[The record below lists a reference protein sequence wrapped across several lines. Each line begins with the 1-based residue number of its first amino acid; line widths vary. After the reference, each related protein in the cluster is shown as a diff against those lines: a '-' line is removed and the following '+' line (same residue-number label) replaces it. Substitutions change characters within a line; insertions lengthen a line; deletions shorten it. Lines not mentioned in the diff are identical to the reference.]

1 MTQEQTQ
8 KKNMSIDDEKPEA
21 WNALKKTRLDFHGNK
36 IISGDVPFEWEWDS
50 EDNNVKETSE
60 YSKFQVQWHDDED
73 QDDAPNEH
81 PVFGDTNM
89 VDNPPHYNN
98 GGIECIEAIEAMLSK
113 DEYIGYLRGNAL
125 KYMWRFRYKSK
136 PFEDLRKA
144 RWYEERLMKFL
155 LDNQD
160 AV

>member
-1 MTQEQTQ
+1 MTRD
-8 KKNMSIDDEKPEA
+8 KKKLSIDNESPQAWSKLNSKYKYQLQWDEE
-21 WNALKKTRLDFHGNK
+21 
-36 IISGDVPFEWEWDS
+36 S
-50 EDNNVKETSE
+50 EE
-60 YSKFQVQWHDDED
+60 YK
-73 QDDAPNEH
+73 DDAPNEH
-81 PVFGDTNM
+81 PVFGEQNM

-98 GGIECIEAIEAMLSK
+98 GSIECIEAIEAMLNK

-125 KYMWRFRYKSK
+125 KYRWRFRYKKK

>member
-1 MTQEQTQ
+1 MTQDQTQ
-8 KKNMSIDDEKPEA
+8 TKKMSIDDESPDA
-21 WNALKKTRLDFHGNK
+21 WTRINKKYKYQVHWG
-36 IISGDVPFEWEWDS
+36 EEE
-50 EDNNVKETSE
+50 EDN
-60 YSKFQVQWHDDED
+60 
-73 QDDAPNEH
+73 APNEH
-81 PVFGDTNM
+81 PLYGDKYVHDVFSVESAPAYIAESAPDM

-98 GGIECIEAIEAMLSK
+98 GSIECIEAIEAMLNK
-113 DEYIGYLRGNAL
+113 EEYIGYLRGNAL
-125 KYMWRFRYKSK
+125 KYRWRFRYKKK

>member
-1 MTQEQTQ
+1 MTQEQKIQ
-8 KKNMSIDDEKPEA
+8 KTKTSIDDITPEQ
-21 WNALKKTRLDFHGNK
+21 
-36 IISGDVPFEWEWDS
+36 WDS
-50 EDNNVKETSE
+50 LRAKETGRDH
-60 YSKFQVQWHDDED
+60 KFQVQWLDDDEEED
-73 QDDAPNEH
+73 NAPNDH
-81 PVFGDTNM
+81 PLFGDQNM

-98 GGIECIEAIEAMLSK
+98 GSVECIEAIEAMLTK

-125 KYMWRFRYKSK
+125 KYMWRFRYKKK

>member
-1 MTQEQTQ
+1 MTQDQTQ
-8 KKNMSIDDEKPEA
+8 TKKMSIDDESPDA
-21 WNALKKTRLDFHGNK
+21 WSRINKKYK
-36 IISGDVPFEWEWDS
+36 
-50 EDNNVKETSE
+50 
-60 YSKFQVQWHDDED
+60 YQVQWQDEEED
-73 QDDAPNEH
+73 NAPNEH
-81 PVFGDTNM
+81 PVFGKPVDM

-98 GGIECIEAIEAMLSK
+98 GSVECIEAIEAMLSK

>member
-1 MTQEQTQ
+1 MTQDQTQ
-8 KKNMSIDDEKPEA
+8 TKKKMSIDDEPPQA
-21 WNALKKTRLDFHGNK
+21 WNKLNSKYKYQLQ
-36 IISGDVPFEWEWDS
+36 WD
-50 EDNNVKETSE
+50 EENEE
-60 YSKFQVQWHDDED
+60 YK
-73 QDDAPNEH
+73 DDAPNEH
-81 PVFGDTNM
+81 PVFGEQNM

-98 GGIECIEAIEAMLSK
+98 GGIECIEAIEAMLSR

>member
-1 MTQEQTQ
+1 MTQDQTQ
-8 KKNMSIDDEKPEA
+8 KKKMSIDDATPEEWDKVKLNTMMTQYQKNGTSIADA
-21 WNALKKTRLDFHGNK
+21 WNKAE
-36 IISGDVPFEWEWDS
+36 EWEG
-50 EDNNVKETSE
+50 
-60 YSKFQVQWHDDED
+60 
-73 QDDAPNEH
+73 PNDH
-81 PVFGDTNM
+81 PVFGKPVDM
-89 VDNPPHYNN
+89 VESPPHYNN
-98 GGIECIEAIEAMLSK
+98 GSIECIEAIEAMLSR

>member
-1 MTQEQTQ
+1 MTQDQTQ
-8 KKNMSIDDEKPEA
+8 TKKMSIDDESPDA
-21 WNALKKTRLDFHGNK
+21 WTRINKKYKYQVHWG
-36 IISGDVPFEWEWDS
+36 EEE
-50 EDNNVKETSE
+50 EDN
-60 YSKFQVQWHDDED
+60 
-73 QDDAPNEH
+73 APNDH
-81 PVFGDTNM
+81 PLYGDKLVHDVYSLEPASDM

-98 GGIECIEAIEAMLSK
+98 GSIECIEAIEAMLSK

>member
-1 MTQEQTQ
+1 MTQEQKTQ
-8 KKNMSIDDEKPEA
+8 KTSIDDITPEQ
-21 WNALKKTRLDFHGNK
+21 
-36 IISGDVPFEWEWDS
+36 WDS
-50 EDNNVKETSE
+50 LRAKETGRDH
-60 YSKFQVQWHDDED
+60 KFQVQWLDEEEEEED
-73 QDDAPNEH
+73 NAPNDH
-81 PVFGDTNM
+81 PLFGDQNM

-98 GGIECIEAIEAMLSK
+98 GSVECIEAIEAMLTK

-125 KYMWRFRYKSK
+125 KYMWRFRYKKK

-144 RWYEERLMKFL
+144 RWYEERLIKFL

>member
-1 MTQEQTQ
+1 MTQDQTQ
-8 KKNMSIDDEKPEA
+8 TKKMSIDDESPDA
-21 WNALKKTRLDFHGNK
+21 WTRINKKYKYQVHWG
-36 IISGDVPFEWEWDS
+36 EEE
-50 EDNNVKETSE
+50 EDN
-60 YSKFQVQWHDDED
+60 
-73 QDDAPNEH
+73 APNEH
-81 PVFGDTNM
+81 PVFGDANM

-98 GGIECIEAIEAMLSK
+98 GSIECIEAIEAMLNE

-125 KYMWRFRYKSK
+125 KYRWRFRYKNK

-144 RWYEERLMKFL
+144 RWYEDRLMKFL

>member
-1 MTQEQTQ
+1 MTQDQTQ
-8 KKNMSIDDEKPEA
+8 TKKTSIDDESPDA
-21 WNALKKTRLDFHGNK
+21 WTRINKKYK
-36 IISGDVPFEWEWDS
+36 
-50 EDNNVKETSE
+50 
-60 YSKFQVQWHDDED
+60 YQVQWHDDD

-81 PVFGDTNM
+81 PVFGKPDM
-89 VDNPPHYNN
+89 VDNQPHYNN
-98 GGIECIEAIEAMLSK
+98 GGIECIEAIEAMLSR

>member
-1 MTQEQTQ
+1 MTQDQTQ
-8 KKNMSIDDEKPEA
+8 TKKTSIDDESPDA
-21 WNALKKTRLDFHGNK
+21 WTRINKKYK
-36 IISGDVPFEWEWDS
+36 
-50 EDNNVKETSE
+50 
-60 YSKFQVQWHDDED
+60 YQVQWHDDD

-81 PVFGDTNM
+81 PVFGKLDM

-98 GGIECIEAIEAMLSK
+98 GGIECIEAIEAMLSR

>member
-1 MTQEQTQ
+1 MRHEEYMRQAM
-8 KKNMSIDDEKPEA
+8 KADEA
-21 WNALKKTRLDFHGNK
+21 GA
-36 IISGDVPFEWEWDS
+36 PFK
-50 EDNNVKETSE
+50 VK
-60 YSKFQVQWHDDED
+60 DELGGI
-73 QDDAPNEH
+73 PS
-81 PVFGDTNM
+81 M

-98 GGIECIEAIEAMLSK
+98 GSIECIEAIEAMLNK

-125 KYMWRFRYKSK
+125 KYRWRFRYKKK

>member
-1 MTQEQTQ
+1 MRKNYKMTQEKKQ
-8 KKNMSIDDEKPEA
+8 KTSIDDVTPEQ
-21 WNALKKTRLDFHGNK
+21 WDALRA
-36 IISGDVPFEWEWDS
+36 
-50 EDNNVKETSE
+50 KEIGRDH
-60 YSKFQVQWHDDED
+60 KFQVQWLDEED
-73 QDDAPNEH
+73 VPNEH

-98 GGIECIEAIEAMLSK
+98 GSIECIEAIEAMLSK

-125 KYMWRFRYKSK
+125 KYMWRFRYKQK

-144 RWYEERLMKFL
+144 RWYEERLIKFL
-155 LDNQD
+155 LDNPD

>member
-1 MTQEQTQ
+1 
-8 KKNMSIDDEKPEA
+8 MSIDDESPDA
-21 WNALKKTRLDFHGNK
+21 WTRINKKYGYQVH
-36 IISGDVPFEWEWDS
+36 WDEEE
-50 EDNNVKETSE
+50 EDN
-60 YSKFQVQWHDDED
+60 
-73 QDDAPNEH
+73 APNDH
-81 PVFGDTNM
+81 PLYGDKLVHDVYSLEPAPDM

-98 GGIECIEAIEAMLSK
+98 GSIECIEAIEAMLSK

>member
-1 MTQEQTQ
+1 MTRD
-8 KKNMSIDDEKPEA
+8 KKKLSIDNESPQAWSRLNSKYKYQLQWDEE
-21 WNALKKTRLDFHGNK
+21 N
-36 IISGDVPFEWEWDS
+36 E
-50 EDNNVKETSE
+50 E
-60 YSKFQVQWHDDED
+60 YK
-73 QDDAPNEH
+73 DDAPNEH
-81 PVFGDTNM
+81 PVFGEQNM

-98 GGIECIEAIEAMLSK
+98 GSIECIEAIEAMLNK

-125 KYMWRFRYKSK
+125 KYRWRFRYKKK

>member
-1 MTQEQTQ
+1 MTQEKKTQ
-8 KKNMSIDDEKPEA
+8 KTSIDDITPEQ
-21 WNALKKTRLDFHGNK
+21 
-36 IISGDVPFEWEWDS
+36 WDS
-50 EDNNVKETSE
+50 LRAKETGRDH
-60 YSKFQVQWHDDED
+60 KFQVQWLDEEEEEED
-73 QDDAPNEH
+73 NAPNDH
-81 PVFGDTNM
+81 PLFGDQNM

-98 GGIECIEAIEAMLSK
+98 GSVECIEAIEAMLTK

-125 KYMWRFRYKSK
+125 KYMWRFRYKKK

>member
-1 MTQEQTQ
+1 MTQEKKTQ
-8 KKNMSIDDEKPEA
+8 KTSIDDITPEQ
-21 WNALKKTRLDFHGNK
+21 
-36 IISGDVPFEWEWDS
+36 WDS
-50 EDNNVKETSE
+50 LRAKETGRDH
-60 YSKFQVQWHDDED
+60 KFQVQWLDEEEEEED
-73 QDDAPNEH
+73 NAPNDH
-81 PVFGDTNM
+81 PLFGDQNM

-98 GGIECIEAIEAMLSK
+98 GSIECIEAIEAMLSR

>member
-1 MTQEQTQ
+1 MTHD
-8 KKNMSIDDEKPEA
+8 KKKLSIDDESPDA
-21 WNALKKTRLDFHGNK
+21 WTRISKKHK
-36 IISGDVPFEWEWDS
+36 
-50 EDNNVKETSE
+50 
-60 YSKFQVQWHDDED
+60 YQAQWHDDD
-73 QDDAPNEH
+73 DKDDAPNEP
-81 PVFGDTNM
+81 PVFGEQNM

-98 GGIECIEAIEAMLSK
+98 GSIECIEAIEAMLNK
-113 DEYIGYLRGNAL
+113 EEYIGYLRGNAL
-125 KYMWRFRYKSK
+125 KYRWRFRYKKK

>member
-1 MTQEQTQ
+1 MTRD
-8 KKNMSIDDEKPEA
+8 KKKLSIDNGSPQAWSRLNSKYKYQLQWDEE
-21 WNALKKTRLDFHGNK
+21 N
-36 IISGDVPFEWEWDS
+36 E
-50 EDNNVKETSE
+50 E
-60 YSKFQVQWHDDED
+60 YK
-73 QDDAPNEH
+73 DDAPNEH
-81 PVFGDTNM
+81 PVFGEQNM

-98 GGIECIEAIEAMLSK
+98 GSIECIEAIEAMLNK

-125 KYMWRFRYKSK
+125 KYRWRFRYKKK

-155 LDNQD
+155 VDNQD

>member
-1 MTQEQTQ
+1 MTQDQTQ
-8 KKNMSIDDEKPEA
+8 TKKMSIDDESPDA
-21 WNALKKTRLDFHGNK
+21 WTRINKKYKYQVHWG
-36 IISGDVPFEWEWDS
+36 EE
-50 EDNNVKETSE
+50 EDN
-60 YSKFQVQWHDDED
+60 
-73 QDDAPNEH
+73 APNDH
-81 PVFGDTNM
+81 PLYGDKLVHDVYSLEPAPDM

-98 GGIECIEAIEAMLSK
+98 GSIECIEAIEAMLNK

-125 KYMWRFRYKSK
+125 KYRWRFRYKNK

-144 RWYEERLMKFL
+144 RWYEDRLMKFL

>member
-1 MTQEQTQ
+1 
-8 KKNMSIDDEKPEA
+8 MSIDDESPDA
-21 WNALKKTRLDFHGNK
+21 WTRINKKYKYQVHWG
-36 IISGDVPFEWEWDS
+36 EEE
-50 EDNNVKETSE
+50 EDN
-60 YSKFQVQWHDDED
+60 
-73 QDDAPNEH
+73 APNDH
-81 PVFGDTNM
+81 PLYGDKHVHDVYSLEPAPDM

-98 GGIECIEAIEAMLSK
+98 GSIECIEAIEAMLNK

-125 KYMWRFRYKSK
+125 KYRWRFRYKNK

-144 RWYEERLMKFL
+144 RWYEDRLMKFL

>member
-1 MTQEQTQ
+1 MTQDQPQ
-8 KKNMSIDDEKPEA
+8 KKNMYINDM
-21 WNALKKTRLDFHGNK
+21 NK
-36 IISGDVPFEWEWDS
+36 EEWDTLRTKVIDRS
-50 EDNNVKETSE
+50 RDSR
-60 YSKFQVQWHDDED
+60 FQVQWLDDEEED
-73 QDDAPNEH
+73 VPNEH
-81 PVFGDTNM
+81 PVFGNPVDM
-89 VDNPPHYNN
+89 VESPPHYNN
-98 GGIECIEAIEAMLSK
+98 GSIECIEAIEAMLSK

>member
-1 MTQEQTQ
+1 MKQDQTQ
-8 KKNMSIDDEKPEA
+8 KKNMSIDDITKEQ
-21 WNALKKTRLDFHGNK
+21 
-36 IISGDVPFEWEWDS
+36 WDTLRA
-50 EDNNVKETSE
+50 KEIGRD
-60 YSKFQVQWHDDED
+60 SKFQVQWLDGEEKEEEED
-73 QDDAPNEH
+73 VPDEH
-81 PVFGDTNM
+81 PVFGNPVDM
-89 VDNPPHYNN
+89 VESPPHYNN
-98 GGIECIEAIEAMLSK
+98 GSIECIEAIEAMLSK

>member
-1 MTQEQTQ
+1 MTQDQTQ
-8 KKNMSIDDEKPEA
+8 TKKMSIDNESPDA
-21 WNALKKTRLDFHGNK
+21 WTRINKKYK
-36 IISGDVPFEWEWDS
+36 
-50 EDNNVKETSE
+50 
-60 YSKFQVQWHDDED
+60 YQVQWHDDD

>member
-1 MTQEQTQ
+1 MTQDQTQ
-8 KKNMSIDDEKPEA
+8 TKKMSIDDESPDA
-21 WNALKKTRLDFHGNK
+21 WTRINKKYKYQVHWG
-36 IISGDVPFEWEWDS
+36 EEE
-50 EDNNVKETSE
+50 EDN
-60 YSKFQVQWHDDED
+60 
-73 QDDAPNEH
+73 APNDH
-81 PVFGDTNM
+81 PLYGDKLVHDVYSLEPALDM

-98 GGIECIEAIEAMLSK
+98 GSIECIEAIEAMLSK

>member
-1 MTQEQTQ
+1 MTQEQKTQ
-8 KKNMSIDDEKPEA
+8 KTSIDDITPEQ
-21 WNALKKTRLDFHGNK
+21 
-36 IISGDVPFEWEWDS
+36 WDS
-50 EDNNVKETSE
+50 LRAKETGRDH
-60 YSKFQVQWHDDED
+60 KFQVQWLDEEEEEED
-73 QDDAPNEH
+73 NAPNDH
-81 PVFGDTNM
+81 PLFGDQNM

-98 GGIECIEAIEAMLSK
+98 GSVECIEAIEAMLTK

-125 KYMWRFRYKSK
+125 KYMWRFRYKKK

>member
-1 MTQEQTQ
+1 MTQDQTQ
-8 KKNMSIDDEKPEA
+8 TKKTRLTPEASIDDESPDA
-21 WNALKKTRLDFHGNK
+21 WTRINKKYGYQVH
-36 IISGDVPFEWEWDS
+36 WDEEEE
-50 EDNNVKETSE
+50 EDN
-60 YSKFQVQWHDDED
+60 
-73 QDDAPNEH
+73 APNDH
-81 PVFGDTNM
+81 PLYGDKFVHDVFSVESAPVYIAESAPDM

-98 GGIECIEAIEAMLSK
+98 GSIECIEAIEAMLNK

-125 KYMWRFRYKSK
+125 KYRWRFRYKKK

>member
-1 MTQEQTQ
+1 MTQDQTQ
-8 KKNMSIDDEKPEA
+8 TKKTSIDDESPDA
-21 WNALKKTRLDFHGNK
+21 WTRINKKYK
-36 IISGDVPFEWEWDS
+36 
-50 EDNNVKETSE
+50 
-60 YSKFQVQWHDDED
+60 YQVQWHDDDDD

-81 PVFGDTNM
+81 PLYGDKFVHDVYSIESSPDM

-98 GGIECIEAIEAMLSK
+98 GSIECIEAIEAMLNK

-125 KYMWRFRYKSK
+125 KYRWRFRYKKK

>member
-1 MTQEQTQ
+1 MTQEQKTQ
-8 KKNMSIDDEKPEA
+8 KTSIDDITPEQ
-21 WNALKKTRLDFHGNK
+21 
-36 IISGDVPFEWEWDS
+36 WDS
-50 EDNNVKETSE
+50 LRAKETGRDH
-60 YSKFQVQWHDDED
+60 KFQVQWLDEEEEED
-73 QDDAPNEH
+73 NAPNDH
-81 PVFGDTNM
+81 PLFGDQNM

-98 GGIECIEAIEAMLSK
+98 GSVECIEAIEAMLTK

-125 KYMWRFRYKSK
+125 KYMWRFRYKKK